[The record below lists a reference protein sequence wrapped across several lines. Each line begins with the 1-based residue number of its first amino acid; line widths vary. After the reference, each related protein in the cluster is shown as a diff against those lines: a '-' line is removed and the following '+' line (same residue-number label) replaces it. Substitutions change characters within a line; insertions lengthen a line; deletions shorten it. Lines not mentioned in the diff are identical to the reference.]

1 MSIESLISLREK
13 ESRNVIGLMSGT
25 SCDGIDAC
33 LVKITGNGL
42 STKVDIIG
50 FETYP
55 YENEIRELIFEASCK
70 ETGTVDKICQLDF
83 TLGKL
88 FADAAGQI
96 AAKMSIPLSEI
107 DIVGSHGQ
115 TIYHVSSLKESNDKV
130 VRSTLQI
137 GEPSV
142 IAQETGVTTVADFRT
157 RDIAAG
163 GEGAPLTPYA
173 DLILFGRDGV
183 GRAMQNI
190 GGISNVTFLPAD
202 GNIKEIIAFDN
213 GPGNMIIDRFA
224 EIITDGKLKYDKN
237 GEFASRGRLNQDLLE
252 RLCTHPYLSKPP
264 PKSTGREDFGIQFS
278 DNLYKELKQ
287 DNIDVYDA
295 IATITAFT
303 AKSISDSYK
312 RFIQPC
318 YKIDEVIISG
328 GGVSNSVLCQF
339 LEDYLVDIS
348 VSAVDDFGIPSDAKE
363 ALAFAILANETVSGN
378 PCNVPSATGAK
389 ESVVLG
395 KILPGR

>member
-157 RDIAAG
+157 RDIA
-163 GEGAPLTPYA
+163 
-173 DLILFGRDGV
+173 
-183 GRAMQNI
+183 Q
-190 GGISNVTFLPAD
+190 
-202 GNIKEIIAFDN
+202 
-213 GPGNMIIDRFA
+213 
-224 EIITDGKLKYDKN
+224 
-237 GEFASRGRLNQDLLE
+237 
-252 RLCTHPYLSKPP
+252 
-264 PKSTGREDFGIQFS
+264 
-278 DNLYKELKQ
+278 
-287 DNIDVYDA
+287 
-295 IATITAFT
+295 
-303 AKSISDSYK
+303 
-312 RFIQPC
+312 
-318 YKIDEVIISG
+318 EVK
-328 GGVSNSVLCQF
+328 
-339 LEDYLVDIS
+339 
-348 VSAVDDFGIPSDAKE
+348 AHH
-363 ALAFAILANETVSGN
+363 
-378 PCNVPSATGAK
+378 
-389 ESVVLG
+389 
-395 KILPGR
+395 

>member
-1 MSIESLISLREK
+1 MSIENLIRLKEK
-13 ESRNVIGLMSGT
+13 ESRNAIGLMSGT

-55 YENEIRELIFEASCK
+55 YKNETRKLIFEASCK
-70 ETGTVDKICQLDF
+70 ETGTVDKICQLNF
-83 TLGKL
+83 ILGKL
-88 FADAAGQI
+88 FADAAMQI
-96 AAKMSIPLSEI
+96 AGKLSVPLSEI

-115 TIYHVSSLKESNDKV
+115 TVYHVSSLKGSDDKK
-130 VRSTLQI
+130 VRSSLQI

-163 GEGAPLTPYA
+163 GEGAPLVPYA
-173 DLILFGRDGV
+173 DFVLFGRDGV
-183 GRAMQNI
+183 GRAVQNI
-190 GGISNVTFLPAD
+190 GGISNVTFLPAG
-202 GNIKEIIAFDN
+202 GNINDIIAFDN

-224 EIITDGKLKYDKN
+224 DIITDGRLKYDKN
-237 GEFASRGRLNQDLLE
+237 GDLASKGKLDQDLLE
-252 RLCTHPYLSKPP
+252 RLCAHPYLSKPP

-278 DNLYKELKQ
+278 DDLFKELKQ
-287 DNIDVYDA
+287 NNIDVHDA

-303 AKSISDSYK
+303 AKSISDSYRK
-312 RFIQPC
+312 FIQPC
-318 YKIDEVIISG
+318 HKIHEVIVSG
-328 GGVSNSVLCQF
+328 GGVSNPVLFQF
-339 LEDYLVDIS
+339 LKDCLVDIS
-348 VSAVDDFGIPSDAKE
+348 IRKVDDFGIPSSAKE

-378 PCNVPSATGAK
+378 PGNIPSATGAQQR
-389 ESVVLG
+389 VVLG
-395 KILPGR
+395 KIIPGK

>member
-173 DLILFGRDGV
+173 DLVLFGKDGV

-278 DNLYKELKQ
+278 DNLYKELRQ